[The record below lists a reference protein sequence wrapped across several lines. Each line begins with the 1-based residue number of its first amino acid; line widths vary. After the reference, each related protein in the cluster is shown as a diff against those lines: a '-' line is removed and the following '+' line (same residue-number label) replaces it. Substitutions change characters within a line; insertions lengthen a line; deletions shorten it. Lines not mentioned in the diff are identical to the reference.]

1 MMSLASREEL
11 ISQIPALRLLCLS
24 GYRYLPPEEA
34 LALRGKVSK
43 AGASGAEL

>member
-1 MMSLASREEL
+1 MSLSLREEL
-11 ISQIPALRLLCLS
+11 ISQIPALRLLIAL
-24 GYRYLPPEEA
+24 GYRYLPPGEV